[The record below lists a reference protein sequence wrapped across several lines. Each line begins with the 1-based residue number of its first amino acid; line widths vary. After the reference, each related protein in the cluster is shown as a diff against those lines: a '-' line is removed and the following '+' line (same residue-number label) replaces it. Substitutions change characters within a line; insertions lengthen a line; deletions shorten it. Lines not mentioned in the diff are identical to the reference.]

1 MRQFLS
7 SSLGG
12 TCARSL
18 VGSVALFAVLCG
30 SKPVSAQS
38 LDNAVTDLDLKTF
51 AKGLNRPTDIAIL
64 PDGRAV
70 ITLQGGDVVVMTQ
83 AGAKTAAGH
92 IPINAGDSPNAT
104 GEQGL
109 LGVIADPNYGTNH
122 FVYFYADVGATA
134 TDKHQILRY
143 VIGTDSMLGTKTVLL
158 GTGGVTPGI
167 YGPANHNGG
176 SINIYNNQLYIGVGD
191 TGANATPPT
200 NKFSS
205 CLNHPNGKIL
215 RLNLDGSVPADNPLS
230 NVAMATAC
238 GDSQTSAFTMAAPDK
253 RIWAWGFRNPFR
265 FWIDPS
271 GPQAG
276 TLWVGDVGEV
286 TREEVSVGKG
296 DSHFGYPFFEG
307 TKDWGPGATNGPAN
321 ECMGMVP
328 ARACTPAVYDYGHD
342 NGNNCIIG
350 GLVIDG
356 CGWPDAWK
364 KRYIFGD
371 HGSGNVWTLEVNA
384 ARTGVTAP
392 TATVFGKMGGPA
404 SFRMGSDSA
413 LYIVEVDG
421 GSVER
426 ITPKNQAAANC
437 PTTGGSPDAGGG
449 AGGANGAGGASG
461 VGGANGA
468 GGAATG
474 AGGAS
479 NPTGTG
485 AGGAANGT
493 GGDSSG
499 TSMTTG
505 GLGAGGDNTAAPA
518 AAEDT
523 GGCGC
528 RSAASGPMGLGAG
541 FAAFGTIAVGLLR
554 RRRSRRK

>member
-1 MRQFLS
+1 L
-7 SSLGG
+7 
-12 TCARSL
+12 A
-18 VGSVALFAVLCG
+18 GSVALFAVLCG
-30 SKPVSAQS
+30 SKSVSAQS

-70 ITLQGGDVVVMTQ
+70 IILQGGDVIVMTQ
-83 AGAKTAAGH
+83 AGAKTTAGH
-92 IPINAGDSPNAT
+92 IPIKTGDSPNAT

-109 LGVIADPNYGTNH
+109 LGVVADPNYATNH
-122 FVYFYADVGATA
+122 YVYFYADIGATA
-134 TDKHQILRY
+134 ADKHHILRY
-143 VIGTDSMLGTKTVLL
+143 VIGTDSMLGAQTVLL

-167 YGPANHNGG
+167 LGPANHNGG

-205 CLNHPNGKIL
+205 CLNHANGKIL
-215 RLNLDGSVPADNPLS
+215 RLNLDGSIPADNPLS
-230 NVAMATAC
+230 NVAMVTAC
-238 GDSQTSAFTMAAPDK
+238 DSTGSPFTMAAPDK
-253 RIWAWGFRNPFR
+253 RIWAWGLRNPFR

-276 TLWVGDVGEV
+276 TMWIADVGEV

-296 DSHFGYPFFEG
+296 DSHYGYPFLEG

-321 ECMGMVP
+321 ECMGMTP

-350 GLVIDG
+350 GLIIDG

-371 HGSGNVWTLEVNA
+371 HGSGNIWTLEVNA
-384 ARTGVTAP
+384 TRTGVNAGGVK
-392 TATVFGKMGGPA
+392 VFGKMGGPA
-404 SFRMGSDSA
+404 AFRMGSDSA

-426 ITPKNQAAANC
+426 ITPKTPTMTNC
-437 PTTGGSPDAGGG
+437 PTTGTPDAGGG
-449 AGGANGAGGASG
+449 AGGANGAGGAT
-461 VGGANGA
+461 GA

-474 AGGAS
+474 AGGANNGAGGAIS
-479 NPTGTG
+479 TG
-485 AGGAANGT
+485 AGGVANGT
-493 GGDSSG
+493 GGGATTG
-499 TSMTTG
+499 TSMTG
-505 GLGAGGDNTAAPA
+505 SMGAGGDNAAAP

-528 RSAASGPMGLGAG
+528 RSAASGPMGLGVG
-541 FAAFGTIAVGLLR
+541 FAAFGTIAAGLLR
-554 RRRSRRK
+554 RRRGNRRK